1 MGTSLLGFIPTRL
14 HCGGK
19 SFRKAFRILAFD
31 WRKSRWVVEQDFM
44 GIFGSTL
51 HVVFFCP
58 FLRSS
63 SLNHAH
69 SAMVWKIF
77 SPYTSQM
84 TKFSFTVKT
93 DDVTSDRRGVDPHG
107 RFRGEW
113 INGSFVFLCF
123 SFFLCVFGQ
132 GDKASAIL
140 SKRYYYLA
148 IKRAKYCNITV
159 TGTSTLSKQNPNRK
173 SEAKSTAQLQMTFN
187 SFYLHM

>member
-1 MGTSLLGFIPTRL
+1 
-14 HCGGK
+14 
-19 SFRKAFRILAFD
+19 
-31 WRKSRWVVEQDFM
+31 
-44 GIFGSTL
+44 
-51 HVVFFCP
+51 
-58 FLRSS
+58 
-63 SLNHAH
+63 
-69 SAMVWKIF
+69 
-77 SPYTSQM
+77 M

-123 SFFLCVFGQ
+123 SLFFFFVFGQ